1 MLTPDNVSIL
11 SRDMKLLLMVFI
23 LQQFAKWHWKV
34 KDIDCTVYD
43 FVSPLL
49 HSTQAGEL
57 KKQQDKKYQ
66 PKSMNISNLH
76 WSFYQVDSLALHT
89 MLSLSHRQARVS
101 VGMFKLNTA
110 WSSSNLLSF
119 IFMMKKI
126 CSYYCVKNLPLLLP
140 SGKSYSSYSC
150 HYCSACFSWYQF
162 GTTSLF
168 ATKKKA
174 LVNYTGHPKYVPF
187 FLLHYILTTRH
198 LVYVSQL
205 RISLK

>member
-1 MLTPDNVSIL
+1 
-11 SRDMKLLLMVFI
+11 
-23 LQQFAKWHWKV
+23 
-34 KDIDCTVYD
+34 
-43 FVSPLL
+43 
-49 HSTQAGEL
+49 
-57 KKQQDKKYQ
+57 
-66 PKSMNISNLH
+66 
-76 WSFYQVDSLALHT
+76 
-89 MLSLSHRQARVS
+89 
-101 VGMFKLNTA
+101 
-110 WSSSNLLSF
+110 
-119 IFMMKKI
+119 MMKKI

-205 RISLK
+205 RISLKQFFRLKSYSYYLWYPYSCYVTELSMLLEDEEVEVQEYLQQLLRNWNCFSVAVHWMKLLIKVTRPLDEYQILVDHHQVLTPHWLE

>member
-1 MLTPDNVSIL
+1 MIL
-11 SRDMKLLLMVFI
+11 YHLYSTVHKLG
-23 LQQFAKWHWKV
+23 
-34 KDIDCTVYD
+34 
-43 FVSPLL
+43 S
-49 HSTQAGEL
+49 L
-57 KKQQDKKYQ
+57 KNSKKKKYQ

-76 WSFYQVDSLALHT
+76 WSFYHVDSLALHT

-126 CSYYCVKNLPLLLP
+126 CSYYCVKNQPLLLP

-168 ATKKKA
+168 ATKKSTSELHGPSQICAFFSFA
-174 LVNYTGHPKYVPF
+174 LH
-187 FLLHYILTTRH
+187 LTTRH